1 MTERIEGLSIGL
13 SLDTLKMESGLTD
26 LRSKMALVSSEM
38 KANLS
43 AFDKGDRSLDKYQ
56 TTLNGLNKKLEVQ
69 KTITESAMKSYQKM
83 VKEHGEGSKEAE
95 KAAKEYNN
103 QRTYLN
109 NLSRSI
115 DRTTEE
121 MKQFRKEQ
129 ELSESRLVSLRK
141 SLNQTGDALI
151 DIGDKTKNAGQ
162 SLSMQ
167 LTAPLIGFG
176 VAAGK
181 TALDFDKASGE
192 IQAEL
197 GLSEKEA
204 KALHETAKD
213 LWEDGFGDSIGSVSN
228 KVAGVTKALGDLSR
242 VDLSYVTKGLELFES
257 RGWGDQ
263 RETLRAMKVL
273 MEQFGMS
280 SQEAMDYLTKG
291 FQENLNYSDEFLDTV
306 SEYSTYFAEL
316 GFTSDDMFAKLK
328 SGAETGAFQL
338 DKVGDSMKEFS
349 VRAKDGSK
357 TSTEAFQALG
367 LNADKMTKEFNKGGD
382 TAKKAF
388 EKVLKALQET
398 DDETVQNTVST
409 DLFGTQYEDLGEKAF
424 DAMLKASNGL
434 SNVEGSTKKASDALR
449 DNFGTRASKVW
460 RDFLTDM
467 EPVGEELL
475 DIAED
480 ILPKVADTISDV
492 TDAFN
497 DLSPAGKDAALMVGG
512 IALAAGPTLTTLG
525 FMATGLGAITKVVS
539 PLLGLLGA
547 GKGLTGILGKIPGP
561 IGLVVTSATV
571 LTGGVAL
578 LNNAIEKSKE
588 VNLEHA
594 DTLIDQKNKLDDLTT
609 KYTALQEKNKLS
621 NDELLRFRDIQSEM
635 DLAKSA
641 EEIAKLKDEAE
652 ELRKKSGM
660 SNDELVEMLRLNDK
674 IIETTPEIKQ
684 SYSDRGNAI
693 IESKGAIEEVNNSL
707 RESIKLELENQRIKA
722 EETMDDDIQKRIDA
736 QKELNKTIK
745 ERNDAELAAAETEKQ
760 IEEARVLLAE
770 NKRLED
776 EGAVWATEEHI
787 RQLEIQRDLDGQAI
801 IDAADRV
808 IEKQKAVKEADK
820 EINKTIELYN
830 QMINL
835 QLAQVGINEEGSKGL
850 SQLDESIKKTQGKIQ
865 ELNNIRDAQ
874 GGLNEQQQEE
884 LNNLREALNSYQ
896 SAKGEIR
903 DMQGE
908 QAEVNKRIDE
918 GTGKAREL
926 TKEAGKGVTKQV
938 DIDDKGG
945 TSKLQRAAEKDARK
959 SVSISDHGDN
969 TRIHRDAQKS
979 ATKGIRLTLLN
990 TLRSLISSTVSVGV
1004 NLLGIGK
1011 NAKGTRNWRGGLSW
1025 VGEEGPEL
1033 LHLPRG
1039 SKVIPNE
1046 DSMSL
1051 LKKWDIPVA
1060 EKGFATGGRINTM
1073 GLYPIAE
1080 DGWPEWVI
1088 PTDPSR
1094 RTDAMKLLA
1103 LAGRDI
1109 SGNKRPSQL
1118 PNVGGHDNST
1128 LNEILQA
1135 TLQQNKI
1142 LMGILQKESSSSGID
1157 FTELANRI
1165 YEPMKEIMDFE
1176 EYRTSKF

>member
-13 SLDTLKMESGLTD
+13 SLDTLKVESGLTD

-197 GLSEKEA
+197 GISEEKAKE
-204 KALHETAKD
+204 LHETAKD
-213 LWEDGFGDSIGSVSN
+213 LWEDGFGDSIGSVAG
-228 KVAGVTKALGDLSR
+228 KVAGVTKALGDLSK

-349 VRAKDGSK
+349 LRAKDGSK
-357 TSTEAFQALG
+357 SSTEALEALG
-367 LNADKMTKEFNKGGD
+367 LNANQMTKEFNKGGD

-388 EKVLKALQET
+388 EKVLKALKKT
-398 DDETVQNTVST
+398 DDETTRNLIST
-409 DLFGTQYEDLGEKAF
+409 GLFGTQYEDLGEKAF
-424 DAMLKASNGL
+424 DAMLIASNGL

-449 DNFGTRASKVW
+449 DNFGTRATKVW
-460 RDFLTDM
+460 RDFISDM
-467 EPVGEELL
+467 EPVGENLL
-475 DIAED
+475 VIAED
-480 ILPKVADTISDV
+480 ILPKAADAIGDV
-492 TDAFN
+492 TGAFSE
-497 DLSPAGKDAALMVGG
+497 LSPETQGNIIKFAGLAA
-512 IALAAGPTLTTLG
+512 AAGPAAVVLGSVTTTIGGLAKGVSSLSGLLG
-525 FMATGLGAITKVVS
+525 KAGGTGLLGRVGLMGVAGGPVGLAITTVS
-539 PLLGLLGA
+539 LLGLGIYS
-547 GKGLTGILGKIPGP
+547 LTRDTEKLHEVNYDLINSVNEEITAMENLSSSFEDLHNKNKLTTDETLRYMDIMDELKKAKSEETIAALTTEQERLLEKSGFTNEEMTEFLELNDQIVKNTPN
-561 IGLVVTSATV
+561 VTSAVSDQGNAYIDNLNTLRDLNAEKREELL
-571 LTGGVAL
+571 LTAERELEKAL
-578 LNNAIEKSKE
+578 ENEVQLLREEKALMADINDTNKEIDNTYQSRLGKMSELEQEQIKQQQINDEIKTLKRELNN
-588 VNLEHA
+588 
-594 DTLIDQKNKLDDLTT
+594 LD
-609 KYTALQEKNKLS
+609 
-621 NDELLRFRDIQSEM
+621 
-635 DLAKSA
+635 
-641 EEIAKLKDEAE
+641 
-652 ELRKKSGM
+652 
-660 SNDELVEMLRLNDK
+660 
-674 IIETTPEIKQ
+674 
-684 SYSDRGNAI
+684 GNALNKA
-693 IESKGAIEEVNNSL
+693 ESKLAL
-707 RESIKLELENQRIKA
+707 LELEKA
-722 EETMDDDIQKRIDA
+722 EQDGIVESIGFEK
-736 QKELNKTIK
+736 KELDDVYDKLLEKLKTKNKDLEVTREDIREVGNLTADYEELILK
-745 ERNDAELAAAETEKQ
+745 QVGLTSEKGRGIEKLQEEQRNID
-760 IEEARVLLAE
+760 EAR
-770 NKRLED
+770 KKLE
-776 EGAVWATEEHI
+776 AF
-787 RQLEIQRDLDGQAI
+787 
-801 IDAADRV
+801 
-808 IEKQKAVKEADK
+808 
-820 EINKTIELYN
+820 
-830 QMINL
+830 
-835 QLAQVGINEEGSKGL
+835 
-850 SQLDESIKKTQGKIQ
+850 KKTGEATTDEYNAQ
-865 ELNNIRDAQ
+865 NNR
-874 GGLNEQQQEE
+874 LNEQQ
-884 LNNLREALNSYQ
+884 RKIDA
-896 SAKGEIR
+896 AKRKLE
-903 DMQGE
+903 DMNT
-908 QAEVNKRIDE
+908 V
-918 GTGKAREL
+918 
-926 TKEAGKGVTKQV
+926 AGKTVYKDV
-938 DIDDKGG
+938 NIRSNPSIIDFNSGLG
-945 TSKLQRAAEKDARK
+945 STISKRVQLALGDVYGPR
-959 SVSISDHGDN
+959 IS
-969 TRIHRDAQKS
+969 AF
-979 ATKGIRLTLLN
+979 
-990 TLRSLISSTVSVGV
+990 
-1004 NLLGIGK
+1004 
-1011 NAKGTRNWRGGLSW
+1011 AKGTRNSPEGLAW

-1033 LHLPRG
+1033 LHLPGG
-1039 SKVIPNE
+1039 SKVIPNN
-1046 DSMSL
+1046 DSMSIM
-1051 LKKWDIPVA
+1051 KKWNIPIA
-1060 EKGFATGGRINTM
+1060 QEGFATGGLINTS

-1109 SGNKRPSQL
+1109 SGNKRPSQF
-1118 PNVGGHDNST
+1118 PNVGGHDDSV
-1128 LNEILQA
+1128 LKEILQA

-1142 LMGILQKESSSSGID
+1142 LVGILQKGNSSSGID
-1157 FTELANRI
+1157 FSELASRL